1 LFTRFIEAYNK
12 GNDIKRGELAMRRTI
27 LFLLLGIVFVNGFGQ
42 SKRKRG
48 TTKRADPEVIRP
60 CGVRLTKETVLAAG
74 TVGGSPW
81 ILAATSHEQNFYYNR
96 NWICDQVVIKVWVKA
111 VSPDADNSA
120 PSSMSLYE
128 LKCKANQIRVTQNVE
143 YDKDG
148 KVQTS
153 DVDYRAKWKG
163 VVPESVGE
171 SILNTV
177 CGKKSD

>member
-1 LFTRFIEAYNK
+1 
-12 GNDIKRGELAMRRTI
+12 MRRTI
-27 LFLLLGIVFVNGFGQ
+27 LFLLLSIVFVNSFGQ
-42 SKRKRG
+42 SKRKRA
-48 TTKRADPEVIRP
+48 TVKRADPEVIRP
-60 CGVRLTKETVLAAG
+60 CGAHLTPETDLAAG
-74 TVGGSPW
+74 SVGGSPW
-81 ILAATSHEQNFYYNR
+81 LWAATSHDEKLYYNR

-111 VSPDADNSA
+111 VSRDGDNPA
-120 PSSMSLYE
+120 TSSMSLYE
-128 LKCKANQIRVTQNVE
+128 LKCKANQIRVTQSIE

-153 DVDYRAKWKG
+153 DVDYRAKWKD

>member
-1 LFTRFIEAYNK
+1 
-12 GNDIKRGELAMRRTI
+12 MRRTI
-27 LFLLLGIVFVNGFGQ
+27 LFLLLSIVFVNSFGQ
-42 SKRKRG
+42 SKQKRE
-48 TTKRADPEVIRP
+48 TTKRADPQVIQP
-60 CGVRLTKETVLAAG
+60 CGVRMTTETMLAAG

-81 ILAATSHEQNFYYNR
+81 LLAATSHDRKFYYNR

-111 VSPDADNSA
+111 VSRNADDPA
-120 PSSMSLYE
+120 SSMSLYE
-128 LKCKANQIRVTQNVE
+128 LKCKANQTRVTQNVE

-153 DVDYRAKWKG
+153 DVDYRAKWKD

-177 CGKKSD
+177 CGKNKD

>member
-1 LFTRFIEAYNK
+1 
-12 GNDIKRGELAMRRTI
+12 M
-27 LFLLLGIVFVNGFGQ
+27 
-42 SKRKRG
+42 
-48 TTKRADPEVIRP
+48 
-60 CGVRLTKETVLAAG
+60 RLTTEMVLAAG

-81 ILAATSHEQNFYYNR
+81 LLAATSHDQKLYYNR

-111 VSPDADNSA
+111 VSRDADNPA
-120 PSSMSLYE
+120 TSSMSLYE

-153 DVDYRAKWKG
+153 DVDYGAKWKD

-171 SILNTV
+171 CILNTV